1 MKDKNM
7 RYKKIAYCASGTK
20 GCGYKEGRVALPK
33 PWLEALGLNIDNRE
47 IKLEFD
53 GEKIVITPAN
63 SESNQKKVEQAP
75 RKTNL
80 DDAIVAIENM
90 LSSTNFSVEVTED
103 RAIVIAHKKNG
114 VRVLHITDIDN
125 VDTASL
131 ISSVSM
137 IVNADNK
144 LSKVCR
150 MISYMRELNN
160 PSFEFG
166 IIAGNGYIRQNQVT
180 EKLWTLIRRSPK
192 VHFYHYDSIDT
203 MYSALFALFELAL
216 KEYFDERVNT
226 IETPN
231 QSNITIMACVL
242 HDFINEVGLGSSLI
256 VTEEP
261 SDVRISN
268 FNNSLELTK
277 DKINNFYKE
286 VAEFLI
292 KVI

>member
-1 MKDKNM
+1 MKKNT
-7 RYKKIAYCASGTK
+7 RYKKIAYCITDTK
-20 GCGYKEGRVALPK
+20 KSDYKVGRVTLPK
-33 PWLEALGLNIDNRE
+33 HWLETLGLDVDNRE
-47 IKLEFD
+47 VKLEFD
-53 GEKIVITPAN
+53 GEKIVITPA
-63 SESNQKKVEQAP
+63 SSKTNQKKVEQTP
-75 RKTNL
+75 SKTNL
-80 DDAIVAIENM
+80 DDVIVAIENM
-90 LSSTNFSVEVTED
+90 LSTTNFSVEITED
-103 RAIVIAHKKNG
+103 RAIVVTHKKNG
-114 VRVLHITDIDN
+114 VRVLHLSNIDS
-125 VDTASL
+125 VDRISL
-131 ISSVSM
+131 ISSVNM
-137 IVNADNK
+137 ILNANSK

-160 PSFEFG
+160 TSYEFG
-166 IIAGNGYIRQNQVT
+166 IIAGNGYISQHQVT
-180 EKLWTLIRRSPK
+180 EKLWTLIRRNPK

-203 MYSALFALFELAL
+203 MYSAIFTLFELAL

-226 IETPN
+226 VETPN

-242 HDFINEVGLGSSLI
+242 HDFIKEIGLGSSLI

>member
-1 MKDKNM
+1 MKDKNI
-7 RYKKIAYCASGTK
+7 RYKKIAYCSSGTK

-33 PWLEALGLNIDNRE
+33 PWLEALGLNIGNRE
-47 IKLEFD
+47 VKLEFD
-53 GEKIVITPAN
+53 GEKIVITPAS
-63 SESNQKKVEQAP
+63 SETNQKQTEQTPSKA
-75 RKTNL
+75 NL
-80 DDAIVAIENM
+80 DDMIVAIENM

-103 RAIVIAHKKNG
+103 RAIVISHKKNG

-125 VDTASL
+125 VDRISL
-131 ISSVSM
+131 ISSVNM
-137 IVNADNK
+137 IVNADSK

-150 MISYMRELNN
+150 MINYMRELNN
-160 PSFEFG
+160 PSYEFG
-166 IIAGNGYIRQNQVT
+166 IIAGNGYISQHQVT
-180 EKLWTLIRRSPK
+180 EKLWTLIRRNPK

-203 MYSALFALFELAL
+203 MYDAIFTLFELAL

-242 HDFINEVGLGSSLI
+242 YDFINEIGLGSSLI

>member
-1 MKDKNM
+1 MKDKNI
-7 RYKKIAYCASGTK
+7 RYKKIAYCSSGTK

-47 IKLEFD
+47 VKLEFD
-53 GEKIVITPAN
+53 GEKIVITPTS
-63 SESNQKKVEQAP
+63 SETNQKTEEQTS

-80 DDAIVAIENM
+80 DDVVATIESM
-90 LSSTNFSVEVTED
+90 LSPTDFSVEVTED
-103 RAIVIAHKKNG
+103 KAIIISHKKYG
-114 VRVLHITDIDN
+114 VRVLHMTDIDN
-125 VDTASL
+125 VDTVSL

-137 IVNADNK
+137 IVNADSK
-144 LSKVCR
+144 LGRVCR
-150 MISYMRELNN
+150 MISYLRDLND

-203 MYSALFALFELAL
+203 LYGALFTLFELAL

-226 IETPN
+226 IETSN
-231 QSNITIMACVL
+231 QSNITIMTCVL
-242 HDFINEVGLGSSLI
+242 HDFINEIGLGSSLI
-256 VTEEP
+256 VTEEL

-277 DKINNFYKE
+277 DKINSFYKE

-292 KVI
+292 KIL

>member
-1 MKDKNM
+1 MKDKNI
-7 RYKKIAYCASGTK
+7 RYKKIAYCSSGIK
-20 GCGYKEGRVALPK
+20 GFGYTVGRVTLPK

-47 IKLEFD
+47 VKLEFD
-53 GEKIVITPAN
+53 GEKIVITPAS
-63 SESNQKKVEQAP
+63 SETNQKTEEQTS

-80 DDAIVAIENM
+80 DDVIVSIENM
-90 LSSTNFSVEVTED
+90 LSSTNFSVEVTDD

-114 VRVLHITDIDN
+114 VRVLHISDIDN
-125 VDTASL
+125 VDTVSL

-137 IVNADNK
+137 IVNADSK

-150 MISYMRELNN
+150 MISYMRELND

-192 VHFYHYDSIDT
+192 VHFYHYDSIDS
-203 MYSALFALFELAL
+203 MYDAIFTLFELAL
-216 KEYFDERVNT
+216 KEYFNERVNT
-226 IETPN
+226 VETPN

-242 HDFINEVGLGSSLI
+242 HDFIKEIGLGSSLI

-277 DKINNFYKE
+277 DKINSFYKE